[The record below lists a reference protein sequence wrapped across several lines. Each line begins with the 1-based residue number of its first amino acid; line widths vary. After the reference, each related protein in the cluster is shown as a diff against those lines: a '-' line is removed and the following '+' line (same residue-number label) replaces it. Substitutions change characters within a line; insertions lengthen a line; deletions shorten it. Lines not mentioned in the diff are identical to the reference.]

1 MNAELGDLEELYQE
15 VILDHSRRPRN
26 FGELPD
32 AAVKVHGDNPACGD
46 EIHLAV
52 KFDDKGGLED
62 IKFTG
67 HGCAISQASA
77 SLMTMKLKGKSRDD
91 VEQMLRAFHDLV
103 TTGKNDAPKNL
114 GDLQV
119 MRGVRKFPQRVKCAM
134 LAWRAVQQAFEQGS
148 GEATVSTEPA

>member
-1 MNAELGDLEELYQE
+1 MMLEIEELYQE

-32 AAVKVHGDNPACGD
+32 AAVRVRGDNPACGD
-46 EIHLAV
+46 EIHIAV
-52 KFDDKGGLED
+52 KFDADGGLED

-77 SLMTMKLKGKSRDD
+77 SLMTMKLKGKSRGE
-91 VEQMLRAFHDLV
+91 VMEMLHAFHDLV
-103 TTGKNDAPKNL
+103 TGDKNAAPKTL

-119 MRGVRKFPQRVKCAM
+119 MGGVRRFPQRVKCAM
-134 LAWRAVQQAFEQGS
+134 LAWRAVEQAFEQGA
-148 GEATVSTEPA
+148 GEATVSTEPD